1 MNPLNKILLGIGG
14 AITLIIAIV
23 IIWLCFAN
31 AHLRVQLAEAQAND
45 TACQIT
51 NDDFRRKAEQQNQ
64 AIALLKTA
72 GTAEARRAE
81 EAVKAAEKKA
91 AAFQADA
98 DRLKRQKS
106 SGNDCKAAA
115 DLVDRYR
122 ARLK

>member
-1 MNPLNKILLGIGG
+1 MNPLNKILLGIGA
-14 AITLIIAIV
+14 AIALIIAIV
-23 IIWLCFAN
+23 IIWLCFIN

-51 NDDFRRKAEQQNQ
+51 NDDFRRKAEQQDQ
-64 AIALLKTA
+64 AIASLKTISA
-72 GTAEARRAE
+72 AAAHRAD

-106 SGNDCKAAA
+106 SGDDCKAAA
-115 DLVDRYR
+115 DLLDHYVGRR
-122 ARLK
+122 